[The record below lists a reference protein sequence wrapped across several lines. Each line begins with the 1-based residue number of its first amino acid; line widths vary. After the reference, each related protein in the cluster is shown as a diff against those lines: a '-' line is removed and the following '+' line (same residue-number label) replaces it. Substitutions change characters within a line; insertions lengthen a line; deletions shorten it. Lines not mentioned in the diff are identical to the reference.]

1 MSGKWR
7 LHREKINRAESAV
20 DASHGATQSDVLTKA
35 AREQSLAALAFS
47 GHRAALMVGKT
58 GSVSSDF
65 AATVGFVQKAAVPVL
80 SGEGAWI
87 GVATHYLK
95 ADHGRSGCASA

>member
-1 MSGKWR
+1 MGGPQKM
-7 LHREKINRAESAV
+7 HREKINRAESAV
-20 DASHGATQSDVLTKA
+20 DASPSPQTCDVLTKA